1 MRMSGKLTPAA
12 LTAIDTW
19 RAPGTGGGTSSTAKA
34 SSEPSSR
41 HSSAFISRSSDRIAH
56 AIAQLRQARADLVD
70 EARARHLLRRPEAPA
85 GEDARAVARGHR
97 HADRVHVAL
106 PRAPRQAGA
115 VALIV
120 LHALLEALQQQV
132 TVRPP
137 GPPADPFAD

>member
-70 EARARHLLRRPEAPA
+70 EARARHLLRRAEAA
-85 GEDARAVARGHR
+85 EGEDAPAVAPGPRHAHRGH
-97 HADRVHVAL
+97 AAL
-106 PRAPRQAGA
+106 PRAPRPAEA
-115 VALIV
+115 VALIIR
-120 LHALLEALQQQV
+120 HALLQ
-132 TVRPP
+132 
-137 GPPADPFAD
+137 GPQPA